1 MILMVDDDDDVRD
14 SLLEFLQDHGHRTIG
29 AANGVEALALL
40 DSLDEPPCL
49 IILDL
54 MMPGMDGGTFRGQQL
69 RRPAL
74 ANIPVVVVSAY
85 KDVEDRARELDVVRC
100 LSKPIDLKV
109 LLQIVE
115 KTCALASSG

>member
-29 AANGVEALALL
+29 AANGNEALALL
-40 DSLDEPPCL
+40 DSLGEPPCL

-54 MMPGMDGGTFRGQQL
+54 MMPGMDGETFRGQQL
-69 RRPAL
+69 QRPAL

-85 KDVEDRARELDVVRC
+85 KDVDDRARELDVVRC

-115 KTCALASSG
+115 ETCAFASSG